1 MTVYLILATRQGVV
15 VCQRSTGGWQ
25 ELRRGLGDQTVT
37 SVIARQGVIL
47 AGTHQGVFRS
57 DDLGAS
63 WVQASQGMDEPRLRW
78 LAYHPDI
85 SDFELAGTEPA
96 GIYISHDGAQ
106 TWRACPEVTRMRAE
120 FHWALPYSPRAGC
133 VRGFAI
139 SGQRAYAAVE
149 DGAVLVS
156 QDGGEHW
163 ELAPGSRGRPDHHPA
178 GGFVHSDVH
187 SIAVSLASPED
198 VYAPT
203 GGGLYASHDGGRTWS
218 LIYAGCY
225 CRAVWLDPSTE
236 GHLLL
241 GPADGVDYNGRI
253 EETFDD
259 GLSWIL
265 ASTGLSVPWA
275 DTMVERFTA
284 VGQDVFAIL
293 SSGEVWVARPPQFAW
308 QPAFAS
314 QPPVNAITSLADDG

>member
-1 MTVYLILATRQGVV
+1 MPVYLILATQQGVV
-15 VCQRSTGGWQ
+15 VCRPSPEGWQ
-25 ELRRGLGDQTVT
+25 EVWRGLVDQTVT

-63 WVQASQGMDEPRLRW
+63 WIQASQGLDEPRVRW

-96 GIYISHDGAQ
+96 GIYVSRDGAR
-106 TWRACPEVTRMRAE
+106 TWRAYPEVTRLRAE
-120 FHWALPYSPRAGC
+120 FDWTLPYSPRAGC
-133 VRGFAI
+133 VRGFAV
-139 SGQRAYAAVE
+139 SGRRAYAAVE

-163 ELAPGSRGRPDHHPA
+163 ELAAGSRGRADHRPA
-178 GGFVHSDVH
+178 GSFIHSDVH
-187 SIAVSLASPED
+187 SITLRSASPER

-203 GGGLYASHDGGRTWS
+203 GGGLYTSRDGGHTWS

-225 CRAVWLDPSTE
+225 CRAVWLEPFDD

-241 GPADGVDYNGRI
+241 GAADGVDYNGRI
-253 EETFDD
+253 EESYDD
-259 GLSWIL
+259 GQSWQP
-265 ASTGLSVPWA
+265 ASAGMPVPWSH
-275 DTMVERFTA
+275 TMVERFTA
-284 VGQDVFAIL
+284 VDQEVFAVL
-293 SSGEVWVARPPQFAW
+293 SNGEVWAGRPPQFTW

-314 QPPVNAITSLADDG
+314 LPPVNAITSLADD

>member
-1 MTVYLILATRQGVV
+1 MPVYLILATHQGVV
-15 VCQRSTGGWQ
+15 VCQPSNEGWQ
-25 ELRRGLGDQTVT
+25 EVRRNLADQTVT
-37 SVIARQGVIL
+37 SVIAREGVIL

-63 WVQASQGMDEPRLRW
+63 WIEASQGLDEPRVRW
-78 LAYHPDI
+78 LAYQPDI

-96 GIYISHDGAQ
+96 GIYISRDGAR
-106 TWRACPEVTRMRAE
+106 TWRACSEVTRMRAE
-120 FHWALPYSPRAGC
+120 FNWALPYSPRAGC
-133 VRGFAI
+133 VRGFAN

-156 QDGGEHW
+156 RDGGAHW

-178 GGFVHSDVH
+178 GGFIHSDVH
-187 SIAVSLASPED
+187 SIAVRPGSPER

-203 GGGLYASHDGGRTWS
+203 GGGMYASQDGGRTWA

-225 CRAVWLDPSTE
+225 CRAVWLDPMIQ

-253 EETFDD
+253 EESFDD
-259 GLSWIL
+259 GQSWQL
-265 ASTGLSVPWA
+265 ASTGLSVPWVR
-275 DTMVERFTA
+275 TMVERFTA
-284 VGQDVFAIL
+284 VGQELFAIL
-293 SSGEVWVARPPQFAW
+293 SNGQVWVGSSPQFAW
-308 QPAFAS
+308 QPALTS
-314 QPPVNAITSLADDG
+314 LPLVNAITSMVID